1 MGDFNINILINNNK
15 IKYFLDNIYS
25 LDSYPLITKST
36 IYGIHIN
43 SSIYNKYCTCNYK
56 PIVNDIIISYV
67 SDHLPIYV
75 VYESDATNYKKNKL
89 NYKYIRQIN
98 DTTINN
104 LKDSIIK
111 HNWDYIYTE
120 NTIDYIFNKCNVDLI
135 KLYNDKCPIIQIK
148 DNKKIKK
155 PWIYSSLIKCI
166 NKKINCIEIF
176 KKTKLQTNLFIIKN
190 INVYIDNFITKI

>member
-1 MGDFNINILINNNK
+1 MGDFNFNILINNNK

-25 LDSYPLITKST
+25 LCCYPLIIKST
-36 IYGIHIN
+36 RYGIHIN
-43 SSIYNKYCTCNYK
+43 SSIDNIYCNCNYN
-56 PIVNDIIISYV
+56 PIVNDIIISDV
-67 SDHLPIYV
+67 CDHLHIYV
-75 VYESDATNYKKNKL
+75 VYECDTTNYKKNKL

-111 HNWDYIYTE
+111 HNWDYIYTY
-120 NTIDYIFNKCNVDLI
+120 NTIDYIFNKFNVDLI

-155 PWIYSSLIKCI
+155 PWIY
-166 NKKINCIEIF
+166 
-176 KKTKLQTNLFIIKN
+176 
-190 INVYIDNFITKI
+190 V